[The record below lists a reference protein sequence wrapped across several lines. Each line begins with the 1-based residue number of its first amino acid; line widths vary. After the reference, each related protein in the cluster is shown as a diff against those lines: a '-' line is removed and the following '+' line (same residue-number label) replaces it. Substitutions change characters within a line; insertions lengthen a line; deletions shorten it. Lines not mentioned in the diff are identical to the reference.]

1 MRLPR
6 PFEKSLDF
14 APSVV
19 FAVFLL
25 SGAIYILMAK
35 YIRLSP
41 AYVSSVPVLLML
53 GYAAM
58 VIFAPRL
65 RLREDQ
71 TADNFYYLGFLYTL
85 VSLAVSLY
93 QYAGG
98 GDVDEIIRNFGIAVS
113 STITG
118 IALRIVFNQMRRD
131 PVEIEQATRL
141 ELAEA
146 AQKVRREL
154 DGVRMEFTQF
164 RAANQQILE
173 DGYAEIKDKVSAAA
187 QAIIAEMEKL
197 SKTAFEKFGAASD
210 AVDLKNFREQVAQ
223 TSGSIGKLNKTLGDS
238 GTKLQ
243 QAAAAASGRL
253 EAMQTP
259 DKVIEVTMQPALASL
274 STAIE
279 QMSRRLDEHATRL
292 AAERSVAVRAV
303 AEMPVESLR
312 SAVDSLNANVTRLNA
327 AVENSA
333 AAIRRNGKRESGA
346 ARPRKFAGI
355 ARFWPFGRSN

>member
-6 PFEKSLDF
+6 PFEKPLDF
-14 APSVV
+14 APTVV
-19 FAVFLL
+19 FGVFLL
-25 SGAIYILMAK
+25 SGAIYILIAK
-35 YIRLSP
+35 YIKLTP
-41 AYVSSVPVLLML
+41 AYVSSVPVCLML

-118 IALRIVFNQMRRD
+118 IALRIIFNQMRRD
-131 PVEIEQATRL
+131 PVEIEQAARL

-154 DGVRMEFTQF
+154 DGVRLEFTQF

-187 QAIIAEMEKL
+187 QAIIAEMENL

-210 AVDLKNFREQVAQ
+210 AIDLKNFRDQVAQ
-223 TSGSIGKLNKTLGDS
+223 TSGSIGKLNKSLGDS
-238 GTKLQ
+238 GTKLE

-253 EAMQTP
+253 AAMQTP
-259 DKVIEVTMQPALASL
+259 DQVIEVTMQPALASL

-279 QMSRRLDEHATRL
+279 QMSKRLDEHAARI

-303 AEMPVESLR
+303 AEMPVEALA
-312 SAVDSLNANVTRLNA
+312 SAVDSLNSNVTRLNA
-327 AVENSA
+327 AVENTATSF
-333 AAIRRNGKRESGA
+333 RRNGKHESGA
-346 ARPRKFAGI
+346 RRPRRFAGI